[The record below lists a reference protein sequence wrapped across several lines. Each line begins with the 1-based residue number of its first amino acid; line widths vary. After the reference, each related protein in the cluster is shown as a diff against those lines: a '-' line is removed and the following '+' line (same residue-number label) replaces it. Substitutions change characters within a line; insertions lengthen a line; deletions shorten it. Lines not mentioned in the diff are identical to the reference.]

1 MTTYFFVGDV
11 FDQITK
17 HGGDS
22 DLTAILAPVSKT
34 IPEKRVPPE
43 DVFTLAG
50 NPNLLDT
57 NDVYAAE
64 KLAHLVENVPL
75 YHLNLEMTLDDA
87 LTERHKNRLVREALE
102 HAFGGGALPNTLTVT
117 TEESDPSRPAASLRH
132 PVLGHLE
139 SDQMAST
146 YIRFIK
152 TLGNNGGNYNLG
164 TRIIGRQIEP
174 FLRHFDGYFCG
185 NDGAIRVSLLIG
197 FGIRQDHDPAH
208 TLSSQIEAGKMRA
221 QAMGITDERELL
233 WAWLESDHYQLR
245 RCKDLDRVLRIQ
257 GLGRHPNWVKSDIL
271 GILERES
278 MKQYFAERIVKS
290 PTALQLLDKAPLL
303 KKAILS
309 DSNNEVDESLQ
320 QILSQT
326 VNANSAYSGAAGAY
340 AEKITQR
347 EQQARSAGIV

>member
-11 FDQITK
+11 FEQITK
-17 HGGDS
+17 HGGDG
-22 DLTAILAPVSKT
+22 DLTAIVASVSKT

-43 DVFTLAG
+43 DVFSLSG

-57 NDVYAAE
+57 GDAYAAE
-64 KLAHLVENVPL
+64 KLAHLIENVPL
-75 YHLNLEMTLDDA
+75 YQLNLEMALDDA
-87 LTERHKNRLVREALE
+87 LTERHKNRVVREALE
-102 HAFGGGALPNTLTVT
+102 QAFDGGALPNTLTVT
-117 TEESDPSRPAASLRH
+117 TEESDPARPAASLRH
-132 PVLGHLE
+132 PVLGHME
-139 SDQMAST
+139 SDQLAVS
-146 YIRFIK
+146 YLRFINA
-152 TLGNNGGNYNLG
+152 LGRDGGDYNFG
-164 TRIIGRQIEP
+164 MRIIGRQIEP

-185 NDGAIRVSLLIG
+185 DYGEIRVSLLIG

-208 TLSSQIEAGKMRA
+208 TLTSQIEAGKMRA
-221 QAMGITDERELL
+221 QSMGITDERELL
-233 WAWLESDHYQLR
+233 WAWLEADHYQLR
-245 RCKDLDRVLRIQ
+245 RCQDLDRVLRIQ

-290 PTALQLLDKAPLL
+290 DTALKLLDKAPLL

-309 DSNNEVDESLQ
+309 DSNNEVDETLQ

-347 EQQARSAGIV
+347 EQQARQTGIV